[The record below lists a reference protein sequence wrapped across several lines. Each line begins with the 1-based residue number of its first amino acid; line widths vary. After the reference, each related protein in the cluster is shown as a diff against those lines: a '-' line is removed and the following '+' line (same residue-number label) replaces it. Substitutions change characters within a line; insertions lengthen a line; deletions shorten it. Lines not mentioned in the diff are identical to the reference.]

1 MLEVPG
7 KAQLD
12 GVVAGIIITL
22 NLVVFVA
29 DQEVRAVGDAELETG
44 LGRPG
49 KLGGGNGAGTAAV
62 FQAMN
67 GGLHVAVSGAD
78 FTAQIEHGVVADG
91 KVQRVTGHHRNIG
104 GTEAGGKIGRASCR
118 ERV

>member
-1 MLEVPG
+1 MRKKRRPRSVTEPPEGSKKPDSRLLEVPG

-62 FQAMN
+62 FQA
-67 GGLHVAVSGAD
+67 
-78 FTAQIEHGVVADG
+78 
-91 KVQRVTGHHRNIG
+91 
-104 GTEAGGKIGRASCR
+104 
-118 ERV
+118 